1 MLHKLTLLAL
11 AIAAVL
17 AAAPRPGVAQA
28 PSAIPGSQE
37 RSTGRTW
44 KGSWIWTEGEP
55 APRNSYTY
63 FRKELKLDGT
73 PKEARIH
80 LTADSRYQLFVNG
93 AFVGRGPVRSDRRW
107 LYYDTWDLAPH
118 LKKGEN
124 VLAVLVHH
132 FGESTFQYMQ
142 GRGGLLADV
151 VGPGGRQIAQT
162 DETWRALRSAAWS
175 STGPRMS
182 IQLGFNEVYDAREA
196 PENWL
201 AAAFDDRSWPLAKS
215 IGAAGME
222 PWPSLV
228 PRDIPAMS
236 ETPVRARKILETVE
250 VDNSPARGAGAL
262 QFLDLNA
269 LLGRRD
275 NAVAYVSAVLV
286 SPQEQEVEL
295 AFGSD
300 DALKVW
306 VNEKQPISHLVERGA
321 APDQEKL
328 RVKLY
333 GGANTIT
340 AKVVQGHSDWGF
352 YFRVS
357 GNKYPLEQ
365 QASDDKG
372 AVWRVVGPFPYE
384 KEGGLKR
391 GFDALF
397 WPEHSPTI
405 DPRPVER
412 AGFDLKWR
420 TVKAAPGPTPPL
432 AQQMA
437 SRRRQTL
444 DEGTVQHPERVIED
458 GPKGAVIETPAGAGV
473 SFLIDFGKEVTG
485 YPRFRIRGAKG
496 GEIIEM
502 GYGEVL
508 HDEKGGYLPQS
519 DDRIGKLN
527 PDRDGVHYADRYVCR
542 PGNQTYQTF
551 DKRGFR
557 YLQLDV
563 LNAPA
568 GVEVDDVS
576 LLFSTYPVQYRGA
589 FNCSDER
596 LNRIWEIGRWTC
608 QLNMEDGYTDCPW
621 RERGQW
627 WGDARVEALINY
639 YCFGDTALIKKC
651 LRQQG
656 QSLNEEGMTWGVYPT
671 DWDGGRLPSFTLI
684 WVSTLWDTYEHTAD
698 KEIVRELFPKIRYTL
713 DRFFAPRV
721 GPRGLLKDI
730 PYWVFIDWAPVD
742 DKGEVGSLN
751 AYYYD
756 ALRSAAK
763 MARLLGDDSAADYER
778 RAEAV
783 KSALNRE
790 LWDASAHAYRDSLLP
805 DGKLSPK
812 ITQQTNSLCVL
823 FDIAPRS
830 EHARILDYV
839 YAPENKTKV
848 VEAGSPYFSYYQLAA
863 LYHAG
868 RDDQALAYIRERWGQ
883 MLDWGATTWWEMW
896 QPGASFCHGWSGG
909 PTYNLPSEVLGVTP
923 LKPGFTEVL
932 IEPQWVGLR
941 FASGVIPTAKG
952 EVKVAWSRDEATGAA
967 AVRVETPKDVPAE
980 VVLPA
985 AATVLYNKKPALPKT
1000 VVKLPSDN
1008 GTLRYRIER
1017 GEAVL
1022 FELRR

>member
-1 MLHKLTLLAL
+1 MLHKLTLLAVAL
-11 AIAAVL
+11 AAVL
-17 AAAPRPGVAQA
+17 ASMPQPGEAQA
-28 PSAIPGSQE
+28 PSPVPGSQE
-37 RSTGRTW
+37 RSTGREW
-44 KGSWIWTEGEP
+44 KASWIWTEGEP

-63 FRKELKLDGT
+63 FRKRLTLDRAQ
-73 PKEARIH
+73 KEAKIH

-124 VLAVLVHH
+124 VVAVLVHH

-142 GRGGLLADV
+142 GRGGLLAEV
-151 VGPGGRQIAQT
+151 VGQGGRPLAGT

-182 IQLGFNEVYDAREA
+182 IQLGFNEAYDARQA
-196 PENWL
+196 PEGWT
-201 AAAFDDRSWPLAKS
+201 AADFNDSSWAAVKE
-215 IGAAGME
+215 IGPAGME
-222 PWPSLV
+222 PWPSLT
-228 PRDIPAMS
+228 PRDIPAML
-236 ETPVRARKILETVE
+236 ETPMRARKVLETVE
-250 VDNSPARGAGAL
+250 LEPPAPAQHVD
-262 QFLDLNA
+262 
-269 LLGRRD
+269 LLAQMPVKEW
-275 NAVAYVSAVLV
+275 AVAYLAATLK
-286 SPQEQEVEL
+286 SPDERRVTL
-295 AFGSD
+295 HFGSD

-306 VNEKQPISHLVERGA
+306 LNGRLIASHAGDRAA
-321 APDQEKL
+321 APDQHNVPVTL
-328 RVKLY
+328 RAGENRLL
-333 GGANTIT
+333 
-340 AKVVQGHSDWGF
+340 AKVVQGHSKWEF
-352 YFRVS
+352 FFRAS
-357 GNKYPLEQ
+357 GHATGVEQ
-365 QASDDKG
+365 SAPAGGQWS
-372 AVWRVVGPFPYE
+372 VLGPFPFPMDVTLRKGYD
-384 KEGGLKR
+384 LA
-391 GFDALF
+391 FP
-397 WPEHSPTI
+397 PEQRAAEAI
-405 DPRPVER
+405 DPARRV
-412 AGFDLKWR
+412 AGGAGGEVAWR
-420 TVKAAPGPTPPL
+420 AAPSSSTTFPHVSQL
-432 AQQMA
+432 MA
-437 SRRRQTL
+437 NSRRLPL
-444 DEGTVQHPERVIED
+444 DAGTVQNPERVIED
-458 GPKGAVIETPAGAGV
+458 GPAGAQIQTPLGAGV

-485 YPRFRIRGAKG
+485 FPRFRVRNAKG
-496 GEIIEM
+496 GEIIHM

-508 HDEKGGYLPQS
+508 HDEKGGFLPQS
-519 DDRIGKLN
+519 TDTAGKLN

-542 PGNQTYQTF
+542 PGNQTFQTF

-563 LNAPA
+563 HNADA
-568 GVEVDDVS
+568 GLELDDVS
-576 LLFSTYPVQYRGA
+576 LIFSTYPVQYRGA

-639 YCFGDTALIKKC
+639 YAFGDTALIKKC

-684 WVSTLWDTYEHTAD
+684 WVSTLWDTYEYTAD
-698 KEIVRELFPKIRYTL
+698 EAIVRELFPKVRYTL

-721 GPRGLLKDI
+721 GPRGLLKDV

-742 DKGEVGSLN
+742 DKGEMGSLN

-756 ALRSAAK
+756 ALRSAAR
-763 MARLLGDDSAADYER
+763 MARLLNDDSAAEYER
-778 RAEAV
+778 RAGAV
-783 KSALNRE
+783 KTALNRE
-790 LWDASAHAYRDSLLP
+790 LWDAAAHAYRDSLLP

-823 FDIAPRS
+823 FDIAPRA

-839 YAPENKTKV
+839 YASENKSKV

-868 RDDQALAYIRERWGQ
+868 RDEQALAYIRERWGK

-909 PTYNLPSEVLGVTP
+909 PTYNLPAEVLGIKP
-923 LKPGFTEVL
+923 LKPGFSEVL
-932 IEPQWVGLR
+932 VEPQWVGLR
-941 FASGVIPTAKG
+941 YASAVVPTAKG
-952 EVKVAWSRDEATGAA
+952 DVKVAWNRDEATGSA
-967 AVRVETPKDVPAE
+967 AVRVETPKEVPAE
-980 VVLPA
+980 VVLPTA
-985 AATVLYNKKPALPKT
+985 GEVLFNKKPVLPKT
-1000 VVKLPSDN
+1000 VIKLPSEN
-1008 GTLRYRIER
+1008 GTQRYRIER

-1022 FELRR
+1022 FELRNR